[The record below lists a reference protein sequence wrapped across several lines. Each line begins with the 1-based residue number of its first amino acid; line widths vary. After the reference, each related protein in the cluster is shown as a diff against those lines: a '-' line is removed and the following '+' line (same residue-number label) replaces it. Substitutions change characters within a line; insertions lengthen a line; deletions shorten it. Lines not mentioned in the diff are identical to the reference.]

1 MTGNDV
7 LRQALSLLNYT
18 DTNGNLNAANNANLN
33 KRSLPL
39 INQIYADLWDKTDD
53 FSSFSAL
60 KSLNESLELND
71 YVCYNILPYGVAMLL
86 AQSDG
91 DADNQALYSSIY
103 NQRRP
108 AAFSRAGHIQD
119 VLPRTY
125 L

>member
-1 MTGNDV
+1 MTGTEV
-7 LRQALSLLNYT
+7 LRQAMSLLNYT
-18 DTNGNLNAANNANLN
+18 DTNGNINAANNANLN
-33 KRSLPL
+33 KRALPL
-39 INQIYADLWDKTDD
+39 INQIYADLWEARTEGA
-53 FSSFSAL
+53 FFTAL
-60 KSLNESLELND
+60 KSLGETLDLND

-91 DADNQALYSSIY
+91 DVDNQSLYASIY

-108 AAFSRAGHIQD
+108 AAFSRGGHIRD